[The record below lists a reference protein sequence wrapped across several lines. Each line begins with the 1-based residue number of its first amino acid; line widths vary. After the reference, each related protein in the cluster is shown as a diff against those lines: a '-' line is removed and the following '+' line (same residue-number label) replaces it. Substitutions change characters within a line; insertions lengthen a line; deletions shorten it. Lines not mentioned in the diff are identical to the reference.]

1 MAGENIDFG
10 NGDDVKDINNQDHS
24 NDINDNKDQDKH
36 DDVDKHD
43 DDHQDD
49 KHDDADKHDDDKHDD
64 DNHDDDKNKVEVNP
78 GDNIEFDG
86 ETYTVAEN
94 GDILDKDGKVFK
106 EQKDVAAW
114 LESLQQADEEEISI
128 DAIKEAFPEDIV
140 DEQGNP
146 VEFENTVEGVTKYIN
161 AIVDNKIKGVEEAAI
176 NTLYAN
182 NPLLKQFKD
191 YVDVTGS
198 YQGFGELPDREDWE
212 IDKDNESQQESIIK
226 MAAAEFGN
234 KTVNDAYI
242 KYLKESGSLYDQA
255 VEMLEALKEK
265 DKNFRDEVSKQAEE
279 ARKQQQQE
287 VTEYWNKVN
296 NIIKSKTIA
305 GYKLPDSITK
315 EVDGKKVILTPS
327 DFFDYLYK
335 QVYTNANG
343 QKISAYQKDLEAKS
357 DDEFINNELINAWL
371 MFTGGSFKDLA
382 NMAIKENEVR
392 TLRLTSKQRKSPTTV
407 RVNTKKTSKASADD
421 IAFN

>member
-10 NGDDVKDINNQDHS
+10 NGDDVQDINNQNHS
-24 NDINDNKDQDKH
+24 SDINDNNDQ
-36 DDVDKHD
+36 
-43 DDHQDD
+43 D
-49 KHDDADKHDDDKHDD
+49 KHDDADKHDDDQNNDKHDDADKHDD
-64 DNHDDDKNKVEVNP
+64 DNHDADKHDDDKNKIEVKA

-86 ETYTVAEN
+86 QTYTVAEN

-114 LESLQQADEEEISI
+114 LESLQETEDEGISI
-128 DAIKEAFPEDIV
+128 DAIREAF

-146 VEFENTVEGVTKYIN
+146 VEFENTAEGVTKYIN
-161 AIVDNKIKGVEEAAI
+161 AIVENKIKGVEEAAI

-198 YQGFGELPDREDWE
+198 YKGFGELPDREDWE
-212 IDKDNESQQESIIK
+212 IDKDNEAQQESIIK
-226 MAAAEFGN
+226 MAAEEFGN
-234 KTVNDAYI
+234 KMINNAYI
-242 KYLKESGSLYDQA
+242 QYLKDSGSLYNTA
-255 VEMLEALKEK
+255 VEMLDALKEK
-265 DKNFRDEVSKQAEE
+265 DKNFREQVSQQAEE
-279 ARKQQQQE
+279 SRKEHQEE
-287 VTEYWNKVN
+287 VTQYWNKVN

-327 DFFDYLYK
+327 DFFDYLSK
-335 QVYTNANG
+335 QVHTNANG
-343 QKISAYQKDLEAKS
+343 QKISAYQKDLEAIS
-357 DDEFINNELINAWL
+357 DDDYLNNELMNAWL

-382 NMAIKENEVR
+382 NMAVKENEVR
-392 TLRLTSKQRKSPTTV
+392 TLRLSSKQHKSPTTV
-407 RVNTKKTSKASADD
+407 RVNSKKPSKVNADD
-421 IAFN
+421 IQLV

>member
-1 MAGENIDFG
+1 MAVNDIDFG
-10 NGDDVKDINNQDHS
+10 NGDPKDINTPPSNQEPTV
-24 NDINDNKDQDKH
+24 NQEPPQNNNNNNNPEPPANQEPPTNQEPPQNQEPPKDNEGKL
-36 DDVDKHD
+36 
-43 DDHQDD
+43 
-49 KHDDADKHDDDKHDD
+49 
-64 DNHDDDKNKVEVNP
+64 EVKP
-78 GDNIEFDG
+78 GDNLEFDG
-86 ETYTVAEN
+86 ATYTVAEN

-114 LESLQQADEEEISI
+114 LESLQEAEEEGISI

-161 AIVDNKIKGVEEAAI
+161 AIVDNKVKGVEEAAI

-212 IDKDNESQQESIIK
+212 IDKNNESQQESIIK

-242 KYLKESGSLYDQA
+242 KYLKDSGSLYSYA

-265 DKNFRDEVSKQAEE
+265 DAKFKEDISKQAEE
-279 ARKQQQQE
+279 VRKQEQQKI
-287 VTEYWNKVN
+287 TEYWNKVN

-327 DFFDYLYK
+327 DFFDYLSK
-335 QVYTNANG
+335 QVHTNANG

-357 DDEFINNELINAWL
+357 DDEYINNELINAWL

-382 NMAIKENEVR
+382 NMAVKENEVR
-392 TLRLTSKQRKSPTTV
+392 TLRLTSKQHKSPTTV
-407 RVNTKKTSKASADD
+407 RVNSKKPSKVNADD
-421 IAFN
+421 IQF